1 MPAWLGSHQSTCAY
15 HIALGVEICF
25 AICTLPIRHVG
36 SLQAPMHNVHGSFL
50 RLAVAMA
57 VCCSCPCCKTIRGHI
72 GMLKSPCVMPAEHQD
87 ISVCRTMTILSL
99 LSQGISYPKAA
110 KVTPC
115 KCNMV
120 SYWGL
125 QAFITAVFFI
135 RDMQQVSCDCIGY
148 HHTFIPHHHPA
159 PAFTAPAINHII
171 HSPSASFTAPA
182 VSSP

>member
-1 MPAWLGSHQSTCAY
+1 
-15 HIALGVEICF
+15 
-25 AICTLPIRHVG
+25 
-36 SLQAPMHNVHGSFL
+36 
-50 RLAVAMA
+50 MA
-57 VCCSCPCCKTIRGHI
+57 VCCSCPCCETIRGHF
-72 GMLKSPCVMPAEHQD
+72 GMLKSPCVTPAEHRD

-115 KCNMV
+115 KCNTLLGAV
-120 SYWGL
+120 SIHYCSFLHSGHATSFL
-125 QAFITAVFFI
+125 RLYRISSHLHIPTSSSACFYGACYTASFSH
-135 RDMQQVSCDCIGY
+135 D
-148 HHTFIPHHHPA
+148 HHPA